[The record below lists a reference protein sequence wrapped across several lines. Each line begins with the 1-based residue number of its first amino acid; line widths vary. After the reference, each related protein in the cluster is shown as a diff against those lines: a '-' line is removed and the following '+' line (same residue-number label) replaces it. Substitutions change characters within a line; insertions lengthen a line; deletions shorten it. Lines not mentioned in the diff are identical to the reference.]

1 MKNIAAI
8 LLLTLLAAGGGAPLS
23 ARQSSAGRVAILPF
37 HAVGVDQVSA
47 STAES
52 ILRNEIGKLGSFDLI
67 SEKRTAE
74 AVGDGPPC
82 TEADCALE
90 AGKKLDASRVAA
102 VRLSAL
108 GEKVIVQYV
117 VVDVAAGH
125 AAVIDQATSMSTGDL
140 DVVMRRV
147 ARSIVDLQ
155 PYDKGAEVGNITASE
170 SVESARRTTRKNFGL
185 SFGYLYP
192 QSGYDNGD
200 HSFVLDGRFDYE
212 MTDVAAGMLIGIRK
226 GFAINLYGSY
236 LASRSDFCP
245 YFGGALGFHWVSHS
259 DQFSFL
265 APARPKGSA
274 DGVELSAHTGLRLLH
289 TYNFQMIF
297 NVDFI
302 FTMNDYDDKA
312 IVFTIGIL

>member
-1 MKNIAAI
+1 MKIIAAI
-8 LLLTLLAAGGGAPLS
+8 LLLTTVASALLS
-23 ARQSSAGRVAILPF
+23 AQAGRIAVLPV
-37 HAVGVDQVSA
+37 HSVGVDPVSA

-52 ILRNEIGKLGSFDLI
+52 ILRNEIGKLGSLDLI
-67 SEKRTAE
+67 SEKRTSE
-74 AVGDGPPC
+74 ALGEGSPC

-117 VVDVAAGH
+117 VVDVPSGRT
-125 AAVIDQATSMSTGDL
+125 AVIDQATAMSTEDL

-147 ARSIVDLQ
+147 ARSVVDLR

-192 QSGYDNGD
+192 QSGYDDGD

-236 LASRSDFCP
+236 LVSLSAICP
-245 YFGGALGFHWVSHS
+245 YVGGALGFHWVSHS
-259 DQFSFL
+259 DQLNFL
-265 APARPKGSA
+265 GQTRPKGNA
-274 DGVELSAHTGLRLLH
+274 DGVELTAHTGLRLLH

-297 NVDFI
+297 NLDFI
-302 FTMNDYDDKA
+302 YTMNDYNDKA
-312 IVFTIGIL
+312 IVFTLGIL